1 MASRFLAN
9 TLQANVGLTKQFVRP
24 LATAA
29 KQSAATRI
37 THLPNGLTVAT
48 DENASSGAATVGVWI
63 EAGSRHESVN
73 GTANLL
79 EHVVLEVKYQ

>member
-1 MASRFLAN
+1 
-9 TLQANVGLTKQFVRP
+9 
-24 LATAA
+24 
-29 KQSAATRI
+29 
-37 THLPNGLTVAT
+37 LPNGLTVAT